1 MQTGPLPSIFFS
13 PRRREG
19 KCGDK
24 PLSGTSPDGET
35 ETGSPTV
42 TWLWRS
48 RLRHDFSCTG
58 VAVVFS
64 RHGLRNCFTFFFFF
78 FFFSSFFF
86 FSPHP
91 PFPPPQSID
100 AACGES
106 SAFFLL
112 DFCHSNSF
120 RLFSPCRR
128 PCRILVNRL
137 ASERERGNGRRGGC
151 CTSGFICGRAWLSQR
166 ESEEC
171 FRGAGCRRYSTLALP
186 LPCASSPSAEF
197 SVSPFPRLIFS
208 YSNRKE

>member
-1 MQTGPLPSIFFS
+1 MEISRYRVLLPMGKQRPGHRQSSGCGAAVCGMISRARVLLLFF
-13 PRRREG
+13 P
-19 KCGDK
+19 
-24 PLSGTSPDGET
+24 GTAY
-35 ETGSPTV
+35 V
-42 TWLWRS
+42 TALP
-48 RLRHDFSCTG
+48 FS
-58 VAVVFS
+58 FS
-64 RHGLRNCFTFFFFF
+64 
-78 FFFSSFFF
+78 FSFSLLFF
-86 FSPHP
+86 FSPPIPHS
-91 PFPPPQSID
+91 PPPQSID

-137 ASERERGNGRRGGC
+137 ASERETGNGRRGGC

-171 FRGAGCRRYSTLALP
+171 FRGAGCHRYSTLALP

>member
-1 MQTGPLPSIFFS
+1 MQTGPLPSIFFF

-48 RLRHDFSCTG
+48 RLRHDCS
-58 VAVVFS
+58 V
-64 RHGLRNCFTFFFFF
+64 HGCFCC
-78 FFFSSFFF
+78 FFSGTAYVTASPFSFSFLFF
-86 FSPHP
+86 FSPI
-91 PFPPPQSID
+91 PPQSID

-112 DFCHSNSF
+112 DFCHSSSF

-137 ASERERGNGRRGGC
+137 ASERERRNGRRGGC

-186 LPCASSPSAEF
+186 FPCASSPSAEF